1 MSADRPL
8 IKSPVA
14 PGEYLL
20 PQQAGRASAAFPPSL
35 RWVPRPTFSDRLAS
49 SRYLPAPRAP
59 QARVL
64 TPTRP
69 VLPPHTSLFGHR
81 TGTKLKGGR
90 ESPRNWNN
98 WFRKKAR
105 HLRKQVR
112 CRLSERA
119 FNAGRVSVISQHQPL
134 LYDNQLYLPT
144 ASRGSDTQYR
154 RPLKHDVAGSSAL
167 RRCPW
172 R

>member
-8 IKSPVA
+8 TSPVA
-14 PGEYLL
+14 PGDYLL

-35 RWVPRPTFSDRLAS
+35 RWVPRPTFSDCLAS
-49 SRYLPAPRAP
+49 SRYSPAPRAP

-69 VLPPHTSLFGHR
+69 VLPPHKSLFGHR
-81 TGTKLKGGR
+81 TGTKLNWGGNHLETR
-90 ESPRNWNN
+90 ITGLE
-98 WFRKKAR
+98 KKAR
-105 HLRKQVR
+105 HQVR

-119 FNAGRVSVISQHQPL
+119 FNAGRVSVISQPQPL

-144 ASRGSDTQYR
+144 ASRGSDIQYQ